1 MNPAP
6 KSTKKSESEEEKEDE
21 DKDEDE
27 ELKVEIMKSSPF
39 KANESDNVLSTP
51 E

>member
-6 KSTKKSESEEEKEDE
+6 KSTKKSESEEEDE
-21 DKDEDE
+21 DKDE

>member
-21 DKDEDE
+21 DKDE

>member
-6 KSTKKSESEEEKEDE
+6 KSTKKSESEEEKE
-21 DKDEDE
+21 DEDE